1 MIIDHIKMQQ
11 IIKFICCF
19 LLFYALKIRKLT
31 LPGTK
36 RSATAKYEIF
46 FTGLTIFNRKVTT
59 LLEAINSI

>member
-36 RSATAKYEIF
+36 RSLAAKYERFIS
-46 FTGLTIFNRKVTT
+46 GFNDF
-59 LLEAINSI
+59 

>member
-46 FTGLTIFNRKVTT
+46 FTGFNDF
-59 LLEAINSI
+59 

>member
-1 MIIDHIKMQQ
+1 MSHIKIQQ

-46 FTGLTIFNRKVTT
+46 FTGFNDF
-59 LLEAINSI
+59 